1 MQLVVPSA
9 VRAAVMA
16 ATSTFNSTSQM
27 FLLFIFDV
35 LVEFVTSVNFDL
47 RSRLLLLGI
56 AQTSLALLSLNRSL
70 LFRSLE
76 RGHSLFLSL
85 PYQGLRRIPALPL
98 PRRAEAS
105 RFPSVAAS
113 RRSLSTGRRS

>member
-1 MQLVVPSA
+1 MVVRTMLTITDHLFLVSCV
-9 VRAAVMA
+9 
-16 ATSTFNSTSQM
+16 
-27 FLLFIFDV
+27 IFDV
-35 LVEFVTSVNFDL
+35 FIKFVTSVNFDL

-76 RGHSLFLSL
+76 RGQSLFLSL

-98 PRRAEAS
+98 PRRDEAS
-105 RFPSVAAS
+105 LFPSVAAG
-113 RRSLSTGRRS
+113 RRSQSTGRRS